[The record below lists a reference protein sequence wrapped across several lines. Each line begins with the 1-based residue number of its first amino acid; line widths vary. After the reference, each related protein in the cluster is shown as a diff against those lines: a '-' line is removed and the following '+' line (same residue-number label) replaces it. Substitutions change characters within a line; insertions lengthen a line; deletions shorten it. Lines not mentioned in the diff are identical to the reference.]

1 MKKFKFLFRLTLT
14 YKDFNYAQ
22 KKALLDICSRAKV
35 NARGIRFR
43 RTFNNVVFSHNKKF
57 EFIGIYPV
65 FKNDSL
71 LYSFF
76 SEENMID

>member
-1 MKKFKFLFRLTLT
+1 MKKFKFFFRLTLT

-35 NARGIRFR
+35 DARSVRFR
-43 RTFNNVVFSHNKKF
+43 RTFNNVVFSHKEKF

-65 FKNDSL
+65 FINESL